1 MLGATSLVL
10 GVIVTVLFG
19 SWRIR
24 RCRGGS
30 SDRRDSWKRHRDAQ
44 TRVPPVDLGETHRV
58 VVEDFSEHH
67 TGERHAVCKVEGFVV
82 FVEDLP
88 GGLAEGDVIR
98 AEVRSFNRGHT
109 SASATYVGRE

>member
-19 SWRIR
+19 SWLIR
-24 RCRGGS
+24 RFRGGS
-30 SDRRDSWKRHRDAQ
+30 SDRRESWERHKEAQ
-44 TRVPPVDLGETHRV
+44 TRAPPVDLGETRRG

-82 FVEDLP
+82 FVEDIP
-88 GGLAEGDVIR
+88 RGLEEGDVIR
-98 AEVRSFNRGHT
+98 LEVRSFNRGHT
-109 SASATYVGRE
+109 SATATYVGRG